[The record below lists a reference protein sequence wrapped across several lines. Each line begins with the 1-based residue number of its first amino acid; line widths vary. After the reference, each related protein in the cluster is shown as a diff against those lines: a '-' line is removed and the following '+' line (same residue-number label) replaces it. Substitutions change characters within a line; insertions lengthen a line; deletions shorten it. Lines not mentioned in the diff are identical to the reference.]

1 MSTAQKTPLSR
12 SLSTFAQKKALD
24 EIAKRGMALPG
35 HVVAVSGQIVTVNF
49 DVDGVTLPQI
59 KMPLATCEYIRIPV
73 QIGDLGVAE
82 PADVYLG
89 GISGLGGG
97 RADLTLR
104 GNLSALVW
112 KPVANSNWT
121 APPGSDANTLALYGK
136 LALLLLESITGSS
149 SVKLTSAGIT
159 LAFAGGSIAMT
170 SSGITL
176 GFGGHTIVI
185 DSAGVHIEG
194 RNFLNHQ
201 HGNVQTGS
209 GVSGGV
215 V

>member
-1 MSTAQKTPLSR
+1 MSRAQKTPLSR

-24 EIAKRGMALPG
+24 EIARRGMALPG
-35 HVVAVSGQIVTVNF
+35 HVVAVSGQIVTANF

-59 KMPLATCEYIRIPV
+59 KMPLATCEYIRVPV

-97 RADLTLR
+97 VADLTQR
-104 GNLSALVW
+104 GNLSTLVW
-112 KPVANSNWT
+112 KPVANANWPV
-121 APPGSDANTLALYGK
+121 PPGSDANTLALYGK
-136 LALLLLESITGSS
+136 LALLLLDSM
-149 SVKLTSAGIT
+149 AGHAT
-159 LAFAGGSIAMT
+159 VGLS

-176 GFGGHTIVI
+176 SFGGGTITLASSGITLSFGGHTIVI
-185 DSAGVHIEG
+185 DSAGVHIDG
-194 RNFLNHQ
+194 RNFLNHE
-201 HGNVQTGS
+201 HGSVQTGS
-209 GVSGGV
+209 GVTGGV